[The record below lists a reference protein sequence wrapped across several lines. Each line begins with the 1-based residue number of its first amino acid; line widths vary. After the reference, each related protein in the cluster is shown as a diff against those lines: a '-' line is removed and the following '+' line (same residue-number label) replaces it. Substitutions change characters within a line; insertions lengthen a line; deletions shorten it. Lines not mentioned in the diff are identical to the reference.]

1 MNETGR
7 AHAQQAD
14 PAERTP
20 KHAVEASRWLRDPPR
35 DPPVNPHFRHG
46 ARESHDAEPKIYS
59 RCMPN
64 RRTLTRRTLTHHTL
78 TRRNALS
85 LLAASAF
92 ATTGVHRLQ
101 AAEQAE
107 SQQPRIALGRPHT
120 DFIHSQWVPARVL
133 TANNSQPGV
142 SGAPLSYDAKG
153 TRAVSVLFRYPPG
166 WSMLRPHYVNSDQEF
181 LILDGSL
188 EIDSIKYGVGDYAY
202 LPAGMQ
208 HDVMRS
214 PTGAVVLNF
223 YEGEHLAFYEPSP
236 AGMFLDNKLIAHI
249 ATGSLPWTAASDLL
263 ARSLGNRVKEKIL
276 RRDST
281 SGECTR
287 LVQVAADQPDKKI
300 VRPIVAHTAVEE
312 MFVIDGEIST
322 PLGTMHRGGYAW
334 RTPGTGRGPFATKTG
349 FVALIRTKGGHADT
363 KILARQPV
371 AWASPLDPDV
381 PSTMRDYARPPAI
394 DPQANDPK
402 Y

>member
-1 MNETGR
+1 
-7 AHAQQAD
+7 
-14 PAERTP
+14 
-20 KHAVEASRWLRDPPR
+20 
-35 DPPVNPHFRHG
+35 
-46 ARESHDAEPKIYS
+46 
-59 RCMPN
+59 MPN
-64 RRTLTRRTLTHHTL
+64 RRTL

-85 LLAASAF
+85 LLVAGTL
-92 ATTGVHRLQ
+92 ATTAARRLQ
-101 AAEQAE
+101 AAELAE

-181 LILDGSL
+181 LILEGSL
-188 EIDSIKYGVGDYAY
+188 EIDSVRYGVGDYAY

-208 HDVMRS
+208 HDAMRS
-214 PTGAVVLNF
+214 PTGALVLNF

-236 AGMFLDNKLIAHI
+236 AGMFLENKLIAHI

-263 ARSLGNRVKEKIL
+263 TQSLGNRVREKIL

-287 LVQVAADQPDKKI
+287 LVQVTADQPGAKI
-300 VRPIVAHTAVEE
+300 VRPIVAHAAVEE

-322 PLGTMHRGGYAW
+322 PLGTMQRGGYTW
-334 RTPGTGRGPFATKTG
+334 RTPGTGRGPFGSKTG
-349 FVALIRTKGGHADT
+349 FVALIRTKGGQADT
-363 KILARQPV
+363 KILTRQPV
-371 AWASPLDPDV
+371 AWDAPLTPDV
-381 PSTMRDYARPPAI
+381 PPAMRDYARPPVT
-394 DPQANDPK
+394 DPK
-402 Y
+402 ATGPMY